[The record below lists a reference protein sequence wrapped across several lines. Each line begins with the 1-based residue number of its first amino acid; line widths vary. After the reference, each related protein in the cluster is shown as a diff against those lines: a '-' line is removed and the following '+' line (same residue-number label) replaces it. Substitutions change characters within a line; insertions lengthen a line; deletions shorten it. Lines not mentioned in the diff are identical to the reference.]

1 MANKRWDI
9 FCKIVD
15 NYGDIGVCWRLSRQL
30 AIEHG
35 LNIRLFIDDF
45 KVASKLIAGLEE
57 NTFNQIIEGV
67 EIVPWSCGETT
78 EPAPVV
84 LETFSCDLPAP
95 YLQKMVSVQSTWI
108 NVEYL
113 SAEPWV
119 NDFHAKPSQQPA
131 LNLTKYYFFPGF
143 TDQTGGLIREQ
154 NLITQRNAFIADEQ
168 AQQCFWQRMGIEQT
182 PELSISLFA
191 YPEANVK
198 DFLIALM
205 QSHKS
210 ANVFVPFGSIL
221 EAIQPLYPKHDF
233 SSGSKLKVDGLT
245 LYVLPFLSQEEYERL
260 LWACDINFVRGE
272 DSWVRAIWAG
282 KPFIWQPY
290 IQSENTHLLKLDAF
304 LDIYSTNT
312 TPALKTCLRNAHLAW
327 SNAAEDASPLESWQG
342 FFAALPSLKQYAQ
355 TRSQAFAE
363 QTDLATKLVI
373 FSEKIE
379 QNQV

>member
-1 MANKRWDI
+1 MTHKRWDI

-30 AIEHG
+30 AKEHD
-35 LNIRLFIDDF
+35 LNIRLFIDDL
-45 KVASKLIAGLEE
+45 KVASKLIVGLEE
-57 NTFNQIIEGV
+57 NIFSQTIGGV
-67 EIVPWSCGETT
+67 EIVPWSYGQTA

-84 LETFSCDLPAP
+84 LETFSCKLPFP
-95 YLQKMVSVQSTWI
+95 YLEKMSAQSIWI

-143 TDQTGGLIREQ
+143 TDQTGGLIRERD
-154 NLITQRNAFIADEQ
+154 LFAQRNAFIEDEQ
-168 AQQCFWQRMGIEQT
+168 AQQSFWQQIGIKQT
-182 PELSISLFA
+182 AELSISLFA

-198 DFLIALM
+198 DFLMALM
-205 QSHKS
+205 QSRKS

-221 EAIQPLYPKHDF
+221 EAIKPLYPEHDF
-233 SSGSKLKVDGLT
+233 SAGNSLNVGELT
-245 LYVLPFLSQEEYERL
+245 LHVLPFLSQQEYERL
-260 LWACDINFVRGE
+260 LWICDINFVRGE
-272 DSWVRAIWAG
+272 DSWIRAIWAG

-290 IQSENTHLLKLDAF
+290 IQSENTHLVKLDAF
-304 LDIYSTNT
+304 LDIYSKN
-312 TPALKTCLRNAHLAW
+312 AAAVLKACLRNAHLAW
-327 SNAAEDASPLESWQG
+327 SSAAQDAPTLESWQG
-342 FFAALPSLKQYAQ
+342 FFAALPSLNQYAQ
-355 TRSQAFAE
+355 NYSQTLAE